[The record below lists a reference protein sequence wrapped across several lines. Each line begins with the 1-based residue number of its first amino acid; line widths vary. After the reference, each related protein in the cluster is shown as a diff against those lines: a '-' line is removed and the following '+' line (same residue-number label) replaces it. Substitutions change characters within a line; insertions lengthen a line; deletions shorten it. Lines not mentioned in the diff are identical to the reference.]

1 MNITKKL
8 PVTVLS
14 GFLGAGKTTLL
25 NHVLHNK
32 EGLKVAVIVNDMSE
46 VNVDAELVK
55 SENTLS
61 RTEEKLV
68 EMSNGCICCTLRE
81 DLMIE
86 VERLAKEDRF
96 DYLLIESTGIS
107 EPVPVAQTFSFV
119 DEENGIDL
127 SKFSYV
133 DTMVT
138 VVDAF
143 NFFKD
148 FGSPETLM
156 DRKLTDIEGDYRTIV
171 NLLTDQ
177 IEFANVI
184 ILNKK
189 DLVSE
194 EHIGVLKAAIHKLN
208 PSAKIIESSFSK
220 VDPKKILNTGLFNF
234 EEAEQSAGWIEE
246 LNKDEHTP
254 ETEEYGIS
262 SFVYRSQKPFDPA
275 RFWYYV
281 QHHFPST
288 IIRSK
293 GLFWL
298 ASRPEQALI
307 WGQAG
312 GSLRADSAGVWWS
325 SMPFEKRIRYM
336 AFVENQKQIEAG
348 WNETFG
354 DRKNEIVFIGQDMD
368 ETAIK
373 SALEACL
380 ATEDELAT
388 QKWKHGNRAT
398 RMNGQC
404 SGLMFINL
412 KKSLVSIRRYL
423 LKHPGESYNYY
434 HLAGCLRFQRIIV
447 KLDLQLL
454 QLSSFRT
461 DGPIQLALQFL

>member
-1 MNITKKL
+1 MTLSKKL

-25 NHVLHNK
+25 NHILHNK
-32 EGLKVAVIVNDMSE
+32 LGLKVAVIVNDMSE
-46 VNVDAELVK
+46 INVDAELVK
-55 SENTLS
+55 NENTLS

-86 VERLAKEDRF
+86 VERLAKENRF

-119 DEENGIDL
+119 NEEENIDL
-127 SKFSYV
+127 SRFSYI

-156 DRKLTDIEGDYRTIV
+156 DRDLTDIEDDYRTIV

-184 ILNKK
+184 VLNKI
-189 DLVSE
+189 DLISK
-194 EHIGVLKAAIHKLN
+194 EHLGILKAAIKKLN
-208 PSAKIIESSFSK
+208 PSTKIIETSYSK
-220 VDPKKILNTGLFNF
+220 IQPNEILNTGLFNF

-246 LNKDEHTP
+246 LNKTEHTP

-262 SFVYRSQKPFDPA
+262 SFVFRSQKPFNA
-275 RFWYYV
+275 ERFWEFV
-281 QHHFPST
+281 QNKFPPS

-293 GLFWL
+293 GLFWMS
-298 ASRPEQALI
+298 SRPGQALN
-307 WGQAG
+307 WSQAG
-312 GSLRADSAGVWWS
+312 GSLKADSAGVWWC
-325 SMPFEKRIRYM
+325 SMPFAKRAQHLSFI
-336 AFVENQKQIEAG
+336 ENQKTIESD
-348 WNETFG
+348 WDITFG

-368 ETAIK
+368 QDQIK
-373 SALEACL
+373 SDLKFCLLTDEELDRNSWKLGHEDKWPVPRAYAL
-380 ATEDELAT
+380 
-388 QKWKHGNRAT
+388 
-398 RMNGQC
+398 
-404 SGLMFINL
+404 
-412 KKSLVSIRRYL
+412 
-423 LKHPGESYNYY
+423 
-434 HLAGCLRFQRIIV
+434 
-447 KLDLQLL
+447 
-454 QLSSFRT
+454 
-461 DGPIQLALQFL
+461 

>member
-1 MNITKKL
+1 MKKKL

-25 NHVLHNK
+25 NHILHNK
-32 EGLKVAVIVNDMSE
+32 QNLKVAVIVNDMSE

-86 VERLAKEDRF
+86 VERLAKENRF

-127 SKFSYV
+127 SRFSYV

-143 NFFKD
+143 NFFND
-148 FGSPETLM
+148 FGSADKLV
-156 DRKLTDIEGDYRTIV
+156 DRQLTDIEDDFRTIV

-184 ILNKK
+184 ILNKV
-189 DLVSE
+189 DLVQKDD
-194 EHIGVLKAAIHKLN
+194 IGVLRSAIKKLN
-208 PSAKIIESSFSK
+208 PSARIIDSSYCKIDSK
-220 VDPKKILNTGLFNF
+220 DILNTGLFNF

-246 LNKDEHTP
+246 LNKAEHTP
-254 ETEEYGIS
+254 ETDEYGIS
-262 SFVYRSQKPFDPA
+262 SFVFRSNKPFEPH
-275 RFWYYV
+275 RFWDYI
-281 QHHFPST
+281 QNKFPAN

-298 ASRPEQALI
+298 ASRPGQAI
-307 WGQAG
+307 SWSQAG
-312 GSLRADSAGVWWS
+312 GSLKADSAGVWWS
-325 SMPFEKRIRYM
+325 SMPYGKRIQYM
-336 AFVENQKQIEAG
+336 SFVENQNHIEST
-348 WNETFG
+348 WDEFYG
-354 DRKNEIVFIGQDMD
+354 DRKNELVFIGQEMD
-368 ETAIK
+368 EELIRK
-373 SALEACL
+373 
-380 ATEDELAT
+380 ELAECLVNDEEIEN
-388 QKWKHGNRAT
+388 KD
-398 RMNGQC
+398 
-404 SGLMFINL
+404 L
-412 KKSLVSIRRYL
+412 KVGYKDSWPV
-423 LKHPGESYNYY
+423 
-434 HLAGCLRFQRIIV
+434 QRV
-447 KLDLQLL
+447 YPLE
-454 QLSSFRT
+454 
-461 DGPIQLALQFL
+461 